1 MIHPCSYLQPLSWYD
16 LCSKVLNENY
26 VRRSSYIT
34 TLEIQEQKT
43 KEFRKLTPHRPHLLH
58 RPPTGNSCGESMP
71 WDPGPVQSHLVL
83 KYANSRSSKIL
94 SSKNK
99 KVCSLKL
106 LVFMLQK
113 KKKIISSGTNTK
125 GHLLPSEHKFLF
137 PTIKVNTLM
146 YSNIFILKKR
156 EKHDEKGCR
165 AL

>member
-1 MIHPCSYLQPLSWYD
+1 MHPCSYLQPLSWYD

-43 KEFRKLTPHRPHLLH
+43 KEFRKLTPHQPHLLH
-58 RPPTGNSCGESMP
+58 RPTTSNSCGGSML
-71 WDPGPVQSHLVL
+71 WDPGRGQSPWVL

-94 SSKNK
+94 SSNNK

-106 LVFMLQK
+106 LVFMTQK
-113 KKKIISSGTNTK
+113 NCFLWNKILSDILFPLNIN
-125 GHLLPSEHKFLF
+125 FLF